1 MIAASNRWSPGAY
14 HGTCELQDGR
24 PVAGEIAEIKLCQRC
39 IDVALE
45 LAAIERDRI
54 TRLFS

>member
-24 PVAGEIAEIKLCQRC
+24 PVAGEIAGVKLCQRD
-39 IDVALE
+39 IDVVHE
-45 LAAIERDRI
+45 LAELG
-54 TRLFS
+54 T